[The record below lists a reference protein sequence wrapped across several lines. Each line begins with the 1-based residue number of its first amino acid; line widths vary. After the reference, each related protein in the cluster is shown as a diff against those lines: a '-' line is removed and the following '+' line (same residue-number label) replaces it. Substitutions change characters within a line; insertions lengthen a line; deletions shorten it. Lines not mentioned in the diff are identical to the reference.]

1 MEFCEF
7 SRGRG
12 RSFAFVNYKVLFDE
26 DEASIELSV
35 VVLTNTQLHSTIF
48 NMKLICAVRLH
59 RQAERVWTVC
69 EILGSGN
76 LK

>member
-1 MEFCEF
+1 M
-7 SRGRG
+7 S
-12 RSFAFVNYKVLFDE
+12 DE
-26 DEASIELSV
+26 DEASIELLV

-48 NMKLICAVRLH
+48 NMKFICAMRLH
-59 RQAERVWTVC
+59 RQVERMWTVC

>member
-1 MEFCEF
+1 MEFCES

-12 RSFAFVNYKVLFDE
+12 RSFAFINYKVMSDE
-26 DEASIELSV
+26 DEASIELLV